1 MAGKGS
7 DDDAAEGSK
16 GGRKK
21 LIVILVAVAVLVLG
35 GGIGAYF
42 AFFAGSSDESA
53 KPEPTPSA
61 VVPLDPIT
69 VNLADG
75 HYLKIAIA
83 LQTTTAAE
91 EAVDGSKALDIVIAQ
106 FSNLEVAELA
116 TSKQRE
122 AEKAELTEKVVEAYT
137 EEEVEPVM
145 AVYFTEFV
153 IQ

>member
-1 MAGKGS
+1 MAKDEGEGDKEKKKGS
-7 DDDAAEGSK
+7 
-16 GGRKK
+16 KK
-21 LIVILVAVAVLVLG
+21 LLIIVVAAVVLLIG
-35 GGIGAYF
+35 GGVGAYF
-42 AFFAGSSDESA
+42 AFFASSGEEEA
-53 KPEPTPSA
+53 HPEPTPSA
-61 VVPLDPIT
+61 VVVAEAIT

-83 LQTTTAAE
+83 LQTTTEAH
-91 EAVDGSKALDIVIAQ
+91 EAVDTSKALDIVISQ
-106 FSNLEVAELA
+106 FSNLEVAELS

-137 EEEVEPVM
+137 QEGHEYVM